1 MFIKE
6 VDLFKGL
13 SQTIFNEL
21 SDSMVEVSY
30 KQGDFVIKEGNHA
43 DHLYIL
49 EEGKIRL
56 SVGERGHTT
65 YMVSNSGEAFG
76 WSSLVDRD
84 IYAASAECIGPCKLI
99 KLEKAELNRVF
110 EKNPASGLIFF
121 KRLAGI
127 IGQRLINSYK
137 MFLVT
142 SEREGIPSYG

>member
-30 KQGDFVIKEGNHA
+30 KQGDFVIKEGTPA

-56 SVGERGHTT
+56 SV
-65 YMVSNSGEAFG
+65 
-76 WSSLVDRD
+76 
-84 IYAASAECIGPCKLI
+84 
-99 KLEKAELNRVF
+99 
-110 EKNPASGLIFF
+110 
-121 KRLAGI
+121 
-127 IGQRLINSYK
+127 
-137 MFLVT
+137 
-142 SEREGIPSYG
+142 